1 MKIVHAAVNQA
12 INLNTFSTEKSGAVV
27 KNKSFEVYKVI
38 LEKGRVLPPHHTKC
52 YEIVQ
57 CLAGKGTITIEGDMH
72 ELTSGSWLHIKPG
85 AVHSIESRETT
96 TLLITKVLS
105 ELAHV

>member
-1 MKIVHAAVNQA
+1 MKIVHAAANQA

-38 LEKGRVLPPHHTKC
+38 LEEGRLLPPHHTKC

-57 CLAGKGTITIEGDMH
+57 CLAGRGTVTIEDDSY
-72 ELTSGSWLHIKPG
+72 ELTSGTWLHIEPG
-85 AVHSIESRETT
+85 AIHSIESKETT
-96 TLLITKVLS
+96 TLLITKVYT
-105 ELAHV
+105 VT